1 MKPRVRFRRMLRA
14 RFRHMLRPS
23 STCSTTAILTLGDGL
38 PCHCE
43 TILKGCP
50 DSPATG
56 ESSDLCARLSGEA
69 IAAFSDGLNTG
80 FYINAYTTKHCP
92 SMEGVLEEMRR
103 GLVRLQHTRELT
115 RQNLVEEGVPKRL
128 RTAFGEALEVLKRLS
143 ASYRRCY
150 WKSGSEMLAQALKS
164 ALSVL
169 GSGSMAPSV
178 RTRWAVRGAAR
189 RRRRYSAA

>member
-1 MKPRVRFRRMLRA
+1 MLRA

-56 ESSDLCARLSGEA
+56 ESSDLCVCLSGEA
-69 IAAFSDGLNTG
+69 IAASSDGLN
-80 FYINAYTTKHCP
+80 TKHCP

-150 WKSGSEMLAQALKS
+150 WKSALG
-164 ALSVL
+164 VL

-178 RTRWAVRGAAR
+178 RTRCAVRGAAR